1 MAWGK
6 DVGADGEASQRAVPA
21 IVGNLMVSPNAGSQL
36 GAVLSPRGHLAVSG
50 DIFVATARVCV
61 CVCVLMVLGVEARG
75 AACHRAFT
83 GHTHHRE
90 WSGPNVSSAKVE
102 KP

>member
-6 DVGADGEASQRAVPA
+6 DVGADGEASQQAVPV
-21 IVGNLMVSPNAGSQL
+21 IVGNLLVSPSAGSQL

-61 CVCVLMVLGVEARG
+61 CVR
-75 AACHRAFT
+75 
-83 GHTHHRE
+83 
-90 WSGPNVSSAKVE
+90 
-102 KP
+102 

>member
-21 IVGNLMVSPNAGSQL
+21 IVGNLMVSLSAGSQL
-36 GAVLSPRGHLAVSG
+36 GSVLSPRGHLAVSG
-50 DIFVATARVCV
+50 DIFVATARV

-90 WSGPNVSSAKVE
+90 
-102 KP
+102 